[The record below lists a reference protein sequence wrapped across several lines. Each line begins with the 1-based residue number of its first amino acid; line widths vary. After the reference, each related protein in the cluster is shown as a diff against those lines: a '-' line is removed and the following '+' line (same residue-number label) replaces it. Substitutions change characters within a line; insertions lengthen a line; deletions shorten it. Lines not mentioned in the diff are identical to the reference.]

1 MSDADAFY
9 IDGTFS
15 TCPSL
20 FYQVCDTDFFFFL
33 VDTKNV
39 ILLNVLSTY
48 AGVHYPHSAIW
59 AYLSDGILP
68 FAQQTEADIQ
78 QSIHATQG

>member
-1 MSDADAFY
+1 M
-9 IDGTFS
+9 
-15 TCPSL
+15 
-20 FYQVCDTDFFFFL
+20 
-33 VDTKNV
+33 